1 MTTLEAIVQEL
12 QHVPPQHLEALSE
25 LVHSLTARPAE
36 AGNNAAAVERIMGA
50 AGMLSEWSDEEW
62 NDFEAELKRTR
73 AQLFNRPLPDFDADA
88 A

>member
-1 MTTLEAIVQEL
+1 MTTLETIAQEL
-12 QHVPPQHLEALSE
+12 PHVPQQHLEALSE
-25 LVHSLTARPAE
+25 LVHSLTVRPAE

-50 AGMLSEWSDEEW
+50 AGMLSDWSDEDW
-62 NDFEAELKRTR
+62 DDFEGELKRTH